1 LNDISKRYIGKAG
14 PGEARQGKEKERRN
28 DMKGNGK
35 KTIGERSIYT
45 QQLIKLMEKI
55 QEGEVLKYQAMSDL
69 IGMNTQAGNQGYSY
83 QKSARDYLESQGI
96 VFEVLENVGI
106 KRMTAAEVGNSTG
119 NIYLNQKKTAIKRA
133 RRKLIIVDD
142 NYESLPIETRNSVD
156 FARTIL
162 AFDGEMTKK
171 SIINQIA
178 LKITEAQKMIG
189 FTDTIKIFQK

>member
-1 LNDISKRYIGKAG
+1 
-14 PGEARQGKEKERRN
+14 
-28 DMKGNGK
+28 MKGNGK